1 MTDSAEVLSPAVNES
16 DCLRWRCWLCN
27 QVWRADEQCS
37 KCKVR
42 MEEFEGTDFGD
53 IIVVEGQQQ
62 PTLVVEGHQQPTLVV
77 EGQQQPTL
85 VVEGQQQPTL
95 HQDEWQ
101 AEIKEGAAAR
111 DEGAN
116 LEPADV
122 EATYFEAESKQ
133 KSPVSE
139 PVIHEEDKYVK
150 QLTEDEIF
158 AQSIQ
163 KEFDTEEIK
172 VEPPVSEEEDPK
184 TWSCLICT
192 FKNSI
197 DDWLDLDNSK
207 CEMCE

>member
-53 IIVVEGQQQ
+53 II
-62 PTLVVEGHQQPTLVV
+62 
-77 EGQQQPTL
+77 

>member
-62 PTLVVEGHQQPTLVV
+62 PTLVVEG
-77 EGQQQPTL
+77 
-85 VVEGQQQPTL
+85 QQQPTL

-116 LEPADV
+116 LEPAEV